1 MTRSWS
7 ARTPACPPRGSH
19 LLGRNRP
26 SHCREEPDD
35 LFKRALDLG
44 ATVSR
49 LQIGDDG
56 RCVGCAQDDGGSEH
70 LPFVERERDFFDDMA
85 QVLQKTACYANRVDA
100 GTLYWHAIDLGGCR
114 HTDMQLAQIR
124 LESCRKFSRTGRH
137 GNDPRGH
144 RRRRAAAEPPLE
156 PPADRVE
163 SQGLRVA
170 PQALGIV
177 KTDSLYSG
185 VLVFPK
191 TMTPTSRK
199 RHDSF

>member
-1 MTRSWS
+1 MTRSRS
-7 ARTPACPPRGSH
+7 ARTPACPPRGAH

-100 GTLYWHAIDLGGCR
+100 GTLHWHAIDLGGCR

-124 LESCRKFSRTGRH
+124 LES
-137 GNDPRGH
+137 
-144 RRRRAAAEPPLE
+144 
-156 PPADRVE
+156 PADRVE

-191 TMTPTSRK
+191 TPTSRK
-199 RHDSF
+199 RHDSFRGRCARAREFKMARIEPTVTAAIT